1 MNSSDIGSSL
11 PPPTSRVG
19 KIIESVDH
27 LASDLEL
34 KWGPGRLRLLVDEQ
48 LRGKFDR
55 QRSKFNDAVWSFD
68 DRQIDKHAA
77 AMRRAWQALDRA
89 AEEAGAE
96 PLDPDVFETTLDD
109 GRVIA
114 VARNSAEAWVAA
126 HRLGRDVSVWSMS
139 EIARLID
146 GYPELVDIKTHWPGA
161 AVKAVRTPLPDKL
174 DDEVP
179 F

>member
-1 MNSSDIGSSL
+1 MNSSDMGSSV

-19 KIIESVDH
+19 VLIESVDH

-55 QRSKFNDAVWSFD
+55 QRSKFNDAVWSFAE
-68 DRQIDKHAA
+68 RQIEKHAA

-89 AEEAGAE
+89 AEDAGAE

>member
-1 MNSSDIGSSL
+1 
-11 PPPTSRVG
+11 VG

-48 LRGKFDR
+48 LRAKFDR
-55 QRSKFNDAVWSFD
+55 QRSKFNGAIWSFH
-68 DRQIDKHAA
+68 DREIEKHAA
-77 AMRRAWQALDRA
+77 AMRRAWHVLDRA
-89 AEEAGAE
+89 AEDAGAE
-96 PLDPDVFETTLDD
+96 PLDPDVFETTLED

-126 HRLGRDVSVWSMS
+126 HRLGRDVSVWSMQ

-146 GYPELVDIKTHWPGA
+146 AYPELVDIKTHWPGA
-161 AVKAVRTPLPDKL
+161 TVTAVRTSLPDEMN
-174 DDEVP
+174 DELP